1 MALNLINKS
10 DTNNK
15 GVTGLADTP
24 GLTASQMQKKF
35 DELSID
41 VIIPKFNENVE
52 KLNAEDGANEL
63 TITNPDSKRM
73 GSGTTKG
80 IGDAIRKLFKDLYDL
95 SGKFMTPL
103 EGLNARFDEK
113 ADNLTLEEYQTNIDE
128 EIATF
133 EGTVNTQIEDISGRV
148 DTANANS
155 ETAMATSEVAV
166 TTANESKLIAETAN
180 TNSENAVSTANEA
193 KELVDSVGEAV
204 EEAKQ
209 ASERAVTAAGEAK
222 EAAEEA
228 SRSAVKIDDTQITTS
243 TTYSSQ
249 KIENRFEE
257 EVTDLEQEIADA
269 KQDIEQEFDDVT
281 HFEEVADLSGEVPGF
296 NARTLNGHT
305 SDFFAEKNEV
315 NMLLDMDAIPEELGP
330 TVGGAIS
337 ALNSDL
343 LKLGTKVNGTK
354 KSGVTVKSGSAV
366 TIANITLSKGTWIII
381 ASGWKPIQA
390 TRFTL
395 SIDNTW
401 DGAEFADIYRM
412 FNITGAKVVGS
423 DNTDVE
429 LTVEVYDSATYTT
442 NANYNFY
449 AVKVGN

>member
-80 IGDAIRKLFKDLYDL
+80 IGDAVRKLFKDLYDL

-113 ADNLTLEEYQTNIDE
+113 ADNSTLEEYQANIDE
-128 EIATF
+128 EITTF
-133 EGTVNTQIEDISGRV
+133 EGTVNTQIENISGRV
-148 DTANANS
+148 DTANENS
-155 ETAMATSEVAV
+155 ETAMATADGAV
-166 TTANESKLIAETAN
+166 TTANEAKRISETA
-180 TNSENAVSTANEA
+180 SSDASYAVETAEDA

-228 SRSAVKIDDTQITTS
+228 SRSAVKIDDTQT
-243 TTYSSQ
+243 TTYSTYSSE
-249 KIENRFEE
+249 KIENRITD
-257 EVTDLEQEIADA
+257 EVDTA

-281 HFEEVADLSGEVPGF
+281 HFEEVADLSGEVPGI

-315 NMLLDMDAIPEELGP
+315 DMALEMSRIPSKWT
-330 TVGGAIS
+330 TVGESID

-343 LKLGTKVNGTK
+343 TDYIIMRTMNGSKVTISNGWAEHTLIGSAPKIDGYKLLGVTPKFSGNNRFAVITNCYNAGNSIYVALAGVNGFT
-354 KSGVTVKSGSAV
+354 SGDMYPS
-366 TIANITLSKGTWIII
+366 
-381 ASGWKPIQA
+381 
-390 TRFTL
+390 
-395 SIDNTW
+395 
-401 DGAEFADIYRM
+401 
-412 FNITGAKVVGS
+412 
-423 DNTDVE
+423 
-429 LTVEVYDSATYTT
+429 VYLLYIR
-442 NANYNFY
+442 N
-449 AVKVGN
+449 V